1 MNAFSP
7 HNGWVIIATF
17 LAALILTLIPL
28 PGWLEL
34 LRPEWVMIV
43 LIYWC
48 LAIPERVGVIVG
60 WVAGITLDVAT
71 GSLLGQHAL
80 ELALVAF
87 IVVKLHKRIRLF
99 PVWQQA
105 VTVLLMALLSQLIT
119 VWVNGVIDRPTGGF
133 TGWLPSM
140 TTLLLWP
147 PLFMLLRR
155 IRRFYRVR

>member
-7 HNGWVIIATF
+7 HNSWVIIATF
-17 LAALILTLIPL
+17 LAALILMLMPL
-28 PGWLEL
+28 PHWLEL
-34 LRPEWVMIV
+34 WRPEWIMIV

-60 WVAGITLDVAT
+60 WVVGITLDVAT

-87 IVVKLHKRIRLF
+87 IVVKLHKRLRLF

-105 VTVLLMALLSQLIT
+105 VTVLLLALLSQLIS
-119 VWVNGVIDRPTGGF
+119 VWVNGVIGRPTGGLA
-133 TGWLPSM
+133 GWLPSM

-147 PLFMLLRR
+147 PLFLLLRR